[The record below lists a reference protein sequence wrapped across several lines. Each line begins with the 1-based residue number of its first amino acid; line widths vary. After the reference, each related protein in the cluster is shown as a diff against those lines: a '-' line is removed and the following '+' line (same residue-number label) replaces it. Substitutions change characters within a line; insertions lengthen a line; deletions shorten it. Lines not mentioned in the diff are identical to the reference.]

1 MARRWWRVRER
12 MEPMG
17 YYPED
22 DREKADRAKARERER
37 REKERTEREAR
48 REARRR
54 ERAERLA
61 AARAAWD
68 EANGAE
74 QTRMLAEGAF
84 MLLLKAGRLLW
95 RALCRAWRW
104 LFTEPGG
111 FARNSEGRMRD
122 AVFLGGLAVVVI
134 GSLFGGA
141 VLIALD
147 ERDAARRDA
156 PKCRAVYEQIAA
168 APDDLAYQKATT
180 LLRELTCTARSVPEP
195 ERIGELMGGGSAR

>member
-1 MARRWWRVRER
+1 
-12 MEPMG
+12 MG
-17 YYPED
+17 YYPGD
-22 DREKADRAKARERER
+22 DDEKVERAKARERER
-37 REKERTEREAR
+37 QEKERAEAETKR
-48 REARRR
+48 RVRRQ
-54 ERAERLA
+54 ERAERLR

-74 QTRMLAEGAF
+74 QTRMLLFG
-84 MLLLKAGRLLW
+84 AGRLLW
-95 RALCRAWRW
+95 RAVRRAWRW

-111 FARNSEGRMRD
+111 FVRNDEGRMRD

-141 VLIALD
+141 VLIALA

-156 PKCRAVYEQIAA
+156 PKCRAVYEQIAR
-168 APDDLAYQKATT
+168 APDEFTYQKATT

-195 ERIGELMGGGSAR
+195 ERIGELMGGGGSTR